1 MAKRECKMNFG
12 DDVQGEEGKDNYYPS
27 GSLSSNLDSRHNTDE
42 ELNSS
47 IRVIDRNICEEFL
60 GISPMIIPYEPLTSQ
75 KFVKLLT
82 DEEKE
87 RVSLESKETE
97 IGAVRNGAYEKLLKE
112 FNVLNTNY
120 RKLQDKLIGLE
131 FQQRNNVKCSCG
143 DRDYC
148 KKIEEEKK
156 ELRKDF
162 IITIKKIKSVQREN
176 KLIKNEMIAYREKI
190 KLFESEIFQIKHL
203 IEGIAGEDAMH
214 DSNINEPNFFV
225 SLKIK
230 LNAIKSKLKACSNK
244 PNKKIEKE
252 SKIIELIIDQDIETE
267 LSTEK
272 KNFSLSRATTCKN
285 EKAVNFNFFNKLGRN
300 TFIKP
305 SMQTKSVNE
314 DEKLRFTFKDIVRD
328 LQELNTNST
337 KAMRNDNF
345 AHRSVNYKFS
355 NLF

>member
-1 MAKRECKMNFG
+1 
-12 DDVQGEEGKDNYYPS
+12 
-27 GSLSSNLDSRHNTDE
+27 
-42 ELNSS
+42 
-47 IRVIDRNICEEFL
+47 
-60 GISPMIIPYEPLTSQ
+60 
-75 KFVKLLT
+75 
-82 DEEKE
+82 
-87 RVSLESKETE
+87 
-97 IGAVRNGAYEKLLKE
+97 
-112 FNVLNTNY
+112 
-120 RKLQDKLIGLE
+120 
-131 FQQRNNVKCSCG
+131 
-143 DRDYC
+143 
-148 KKIEEEKK
+148 
-156 ELRKDF
+156 
-162 IITIKKIKSVQREN
+162 
-176 KLIKNEMIAYREKI
+176 MIAYREKI